1 MESMKIS
8 MASLKATGRMKYD
21 CEVSMVNHEWA
32 LLETTGLN
40 LNLNLNLNLI
50 VGCYLE
56 EIRLQRRHC

>member
-1 MESMKIS
+1 
-8 MASLKATGRMKYD
+8 MASLKATERMKYD

-32 LLETTGLN
+32 LLETMGLN
-40 LNLNLNLNLI
+40 LNQNLI

>member
-8 MASLKATGRMKYD
+8 MASLKATGCMKYD
-21 CEVSMVNHEWA
+21 CVVSMVNHDWA
-32 LLETTGLN
+32 LLETTGPKLN
-40 LNLNLNLNLI
+40 QI